1 MRYWDTNTEIVKH
14 YYSCIMKVIQLEQC
28 FGFSS
33 SSGTASEEEV
43 EEDDLK
49 GNIPTVAP
57 DTELKKDN
65 VTDLSLIRPTMM
77 LESENTMS
85 SLAMSKVLLERLLLR
100 KELRLNNMKEKLED
114 QAQMLEAAKR
124 KVAEYEKMIGF
135 RKFLFLSKL
144 CSKMVWFGVR
154 RASGARRGAGKAV
167 TSFYQLILSL
177 VYHIP
182 LHLLSLLPTTLTLS
196 MADLAHYLGNLMAR
210 RAENISN
217 ECVERVEW
225 EQEKERVERVRRRTR
240 P

>member
-14 YYSCIMKVIQLEQC
+14 YYSCIMKVIHLEQC

-100 KELRLNNMKEKLED
+100 KELRLKNMQDKLED
-114 QAQMLEAAKR
+114 QTQRLEAANK
-124 KVAEYEKMIGF
+124 KLEEYEKMIGF
-135 RKFLFLSKL
+135 KKFIFVNNLCRRMVCFGARK
-144 CSKMVWFGVR
+144 
-154 RASGARRGAGKAV
+154 ASGARRGTFRAA
-167 TSFYQLILSL
+167 TSLYQLIWSL

-196 MADLAHYLGNLMAR
+196 MADLVHYLGNLMAR